1 MDDGFLFG
9 NLRHV
14 KPMLDRHGSGS
25 ALLHLCAVVQGKYF
39 GSIGFLPGSVVFQN
53 LPMFYT

>member
-1 MDDGFLFG
+1 MDDGVLFVY
-9 NLRHV
+9 LPHV
-14 KPMLDRHGSGS
+14 KPMLDRHVSGS

-53 LPMFYT
+53 PLTF